1 MHTET
6 YIDRLTPTSVRPK
19 TLPVLALGGGV
30 TLAGVLNVLRRSGI
44 DVFALC
50 PPEDFV
56 RRSRW
61 YRPFPT
67 ALPNPSPSDLQA
79 LLETSEI
86 SSAVLLPCS
95 DDWLRAVS
103 NLPASLLDRFPC
115 STSPE
120 CVDLL
125 TDKWRFAQLL
135 EGLGIPR
142 PRTQLISSREQCQ
155 ALPDSFFE
163 GAILK
168 PLSSVDFACRH
179 GVKGYLVESRREA
192 AALIEQLE
200 LPIMVQEFIP
210 GPPHSGYF
218 LDGFRDR
225 SGRITALF
233 GRRRLRMYP
242 QKLGNST
249 LIESIP
255 LRDLAGAIFP
265 LEYLLEQISYRGV
278 FSAEFK
284 LDERDLTFK
293 LIEINARPWWYV
305 EFASR
310 CGVDVCTMAY
320 QDALGLPVSAIDRY
334 EVGRRSVF
342 AVNDLRSWREQS
354 GTRLSLWSFLKT
366 WLGCDSAPFHWND
379 PAPALQY
386 LRQTMAAFL
395 RSELHTKQARP
406 QTQPHE
412 REVLSPDRQDLTLH
426 AVASDGDK
434 SVR

>member
-6 YIDRLTPTSVRPK
+6 YIDPLVPTGVCANE
-19 TLPVLALGGGV
+19 LPIIALGSGV
-30 TLAGVLNVLRRSGI
+30 TLAGVLNALRRRRL

-50 PPEDFV
+50 PPTDFV

-61 YRPFPT
+61 YRPLET

-86 SSAVLLPCS
+86 NSAVLLPCS
-95 DDWLRAVS
+95 DDWLRAVTS
-103 NLPASLLDRFPC
+103 LPTSLGGRFPS
-115 STSPE
+115 STSPR
-120 CVDLL
+120 CVDIL
-125 TDKWRFAQLL
+125 TNKWRFAQLL
-135 EGLGIPR
+135 EKFGIPR
-142 PRTQLISSREQCQ
+142 PRTQLISSREQCH
-155 ALPDSFFE
+155 ALPDSLFE

-200 LPIMVQEFIP
+200 LPIMLQEFIP
-210 GPPHSGYF
+210 GPPRSGYF

-225 SGRITALF
+225 TGRTTALF

-242 QKLGNST
+242 RKLGNST
-249 LIESIP
+249 LIESVP
-255 LRDLAGAIFP
+255 LRDLSNAIFP
-265 LEYLLEQISYRGV
+265 LEYLLERISYRGV

-284 LDERDLTFK
+284 FDERDRTFK

-342 AVNDLRSWREQS
+342 ALNDLRAWREQP
-354 GTRLSLWSFLKT
+354 GNQSLWSFLKT
-366 WLGCDSAPFHWND
+366 WFGCDSAPFHWND
-379 PAPALQY
+379 PMPALHY

-395 RSELHTKQARP
+395 RSELHPTKEPKLQTPLKAPEIADPPRAR
-406 QTQPHE
+406 
-412 REVLSPDRQDLTLH
+412 S
-426 AVASDGDK
+426 ASLAK
-434 SVR
+434 